1 VTNARSLQGLMK
13 WLSRVEWRDR
23 FAEIYDHHL
32 LPACRRTGF
41 DAEEVMT
48 ILGEDWFMTTV
59 WGCAFED
66 FLTREGTDGR
76 NIVDDYLKRRGWKEG
91 ASARAYMSALRRSV
105 MSLYEVSD
113 IVRDTS
119 FRARDLVRG
128 GNPILISERSATRSL
143 KQWDSIATRV
153 VQIGSQMHI
162 SGAVLPYGRE
172 ASEKI
177 LKLLRNIAK
186 RSDKEKQKLADL
198 IRRDVND
205 PAIVNAFSQTE
216 LLRAAAPTI
225 TTVWLIDVI
234 DRATIPEIPEVRNAE
249 GDELLFCTVHYPFA
263 AGATA
268 NDIQLA
274 LSRCS
279 ELRPANATFW
289 NWIEPKPLARA
300 LGGQKQPP
308 KSQMFSTIMDD
319 GALVLGNVELKDQA
333 LILSVNSQARA
344 ERGRALLG
352 EVLHGLVVQP
362 LVEIQTLEQ
371 RIATRDPAPPPR
383 LNLPEQE
390 RRTIIHDGLDRHYR
404 DLLDQPIPALGN
416 KSPRAAVTTAKGR
429 AKVADWLK
437 TLENHTAQMAGHN
450 DEMATYD
457 FRWLWTELGVNELRR

>member
-1 VTNARSLQGLMK
+1 MTNARPLQGLMK

-41 DAEEVMT
+41 DAEEIMA

-76 NIVDDYLKRRGWKEG
+76 NIVDDYLKRRGWKES

-113 IVRDTS
+113 IIRDTS

-128 GNPILISERSATRSL
+128 GDPILIIERSATRSL
-143 KQWDSIATRV
+143 KQWDRIATRV
-153 VQIGSQMHI
+153 VQMGSQMHI

-186 RSDKEKQKLADL
+186 RSDKEKQKLSDL
-198 IRRDVND
+198 VRRDVND
-205 PAIVNAFSQTE
+205 TAIGNAFSQTE

-225 TTVWLIDVI
+225 TTVWLIDII

-274 LSRCS
+274 LSRCP

-308 KSQMFSTIMDD
+308 KSQMFSTIMDE
-319 GALVLGNVELKDQA
+319 AR
-333 LILSVNSQARA
+333 SVCKGPVVVSAYTTSIS
-344 ERGRALLG
+344 ESPVG
-352 EVLHGLVVQP
+352 E
-362 LVEIQTLEQ
+362 
-371 RIATRDPAPPPR
+371 
-383 LNLPEQE
+383 
-390 RRTIIHDGLDRHYR
+390 
-404 DLLDQPIPALGN
+404 
-416 KSPRAAVTTAKGR
+416 
-429 AKVADWLK
+429 
-437 TLENHTAQMAGHN
+437 
-450 DEMATYD
+450 
-457 FRWLWTELGVNELRR
+457 